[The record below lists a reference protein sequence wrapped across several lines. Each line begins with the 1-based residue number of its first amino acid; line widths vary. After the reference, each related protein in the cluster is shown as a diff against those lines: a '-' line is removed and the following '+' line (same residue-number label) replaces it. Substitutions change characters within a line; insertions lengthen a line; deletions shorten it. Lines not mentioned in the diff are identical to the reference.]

1 MQPPDSPDYWGGS
14 SLLWVLAPAPVLVLA
29 YRWKRWWVAI
39 LAALIAP
46 VIMVGVAI
54 GISDELRWQRE
65 ARDVFDAYTHRFPQ
79 GELGTPE
86 IMNQYESVIDMCAT
100 RDPGNEADTKR
111 FCLNLVMNRPRGE
124 QVTAGF
130 QTRELDYTARTDCF
144 GESEAVGDC
153 D

>member
-1 MQPPDSPDYWGGS
+1 
-14 SLLWVLAPAPVLVLA
+14 
-29 YRWKRWWVAI
+29 
-39 LAALIAP
+39 
-46 VIMVGVAI
+46 
-54 GISDELRWQRE
+54 
-65 ARDVFDAYTHRFPQ
+65 
-79 GELGTPE
+79 
-86 IMNQYESVIDMCAT
+86 MNQYESVIDMCAT